1 MDAGVRLQRYIIQ
14 EIGNNHNIQ
23 ALTGRTVSTLVA
35 VGACL
40 LLAFGAGGAE
50 PGSGGL
56 IIWPLFGTSNQ
67 LLAGLT
73 LMVISVFLIKLGRPA
88 KATMIPLIFLMLMTL
103 PALVIQLGTFWD
115 QRNYLLIV
123 MDLVVLGA
131 SILVTLEAYRAL
143 RAAKREAAGGV

>member
-1 MDAGVRLQRYIIQ
+1 
-14 EIGNNHNIQ
+14 
-23 ALTGRTVSTLVA
+23 
-35 VGACL
+35 
-40 LLAFGAGGAE
+40 
-50 PGSGGL
+50 
-56 IIWPLFGTSNQ
+56 
-67 LLAGLT
+67 
-73 LMVISVFLIKLGRPA
+73 
-88 KATMIPLIFLMLMTL
+88 MLMTL